1 MFLNRPFCLR
11 QVHSGSKKK
20 IKANS
25 KTLKSKTD
33 TIIPSFPFSPS
44 RFIHPAGFSPEH
56 TISIAFR
63 LLQETPREPF
73 ALWQLTD
80 NDFQPM
86 MGVVLDRE

>member
-1 MFLNRPFCLR
+1 MGFILEEAEERVRLLL
-11 QVHSGSKKK
+11 HLSS
-20 IKANS
+20 S
-25 KTLKSKTD
+25 
-33 TIIPSFPFSPS
+33 S

-63 LLQETPREPF
+63 MLQDTPREPF

-80 NDFQPM
+80 EDFQPK